1 MRIAE
6 RSDFPVGASF
16 ERLSASWHRCRGM
29 QLDHDLDPPLE
40 PVTDSQLRRLLQR
53 DARLAAVARQE
64 LGMMSRAVADTGHVL
79 VVIDDQ
85 GYIAAVAGDVH
96 HAGDTLRRLRRG
108 VDLSEASF
116 GTTAPGTALADRQP
130 ILVRRSDHF
139 LTQLRQLE
147 CLAAPIFAPGGDVLG
162 VLGVC
167 SDQRPLL
174 PGLVEMVQSA
184 VLRMERQLLRELG
197 SPKILRLH
205 PHPYG
210 LGGISEGLIAVG
222 KDGEILGTNTIGAQL
237 LGITQEGAV
246 GRSLDGFFEVSP
258 LRLRPISNGMATLR
272 INEGLSVAAT
282 LVEAADLERRAVRAS
297 RLPEGP
303 GGTRSRNPDLRL
315 LDRLTRREIDVLQ
328 HLDTG
333 LSNLEIARAIFVSE
347 DAVKYH
353 LKNIYAKLAVGSRL
367 QAIATARELKLI
379 RQ

>member
-1 MRIAE
+1 MRVAE
-6 RSDFPVGASF
+6 RSDFPTGAAF

-29 QLDHDLDPPLE
+29 HLDHDLDLPLE
-40 PVTDSQLRRLLQR
+40 PVTDSQLRKLLQR

-64 LGMMSRAVADTGHVL
+64 LEVMSRAVADTGHVL

-85 GYIAAVAGDVH
+85 GFIAAVAGDVH
-96 HAGDTLRRLRRG
+96 HAGDTLRRLRLG

-139 LTQLRQLE
+139 LTRLRHLE
-147 CLAAPIFAPGGDVLG
+147 CLAAPIFTPGGDVLG

-174 PGLVEMVQSA
+174 PGLLEMVQSA

-205 PHPYG
+205 PHPCG

-222 KDGEILGTNTIGAQL
+222 KEGEILGTNTIAAQL
-237 LGITQEGAV
+237 LGIPQQQAI

-258 LRLRPISNGMATLR
+258 LRLRSISNGIATLR
-272 INEGLSVAAT
+272 INGGLSVAAT
-282 LVEAADLERRAVRAS
+282 LVEVEDLEWRAARAGA
-297 RLPEGP
+297 LPEGP
-303 GGTRSRNPDLRL
+303 GDSRSRNSDLRL
-315 LDRLTRREIDVLQ
+315 LDQLTRREIDVLR
-328 HLDTG
+328 HLDNG
-333 LSNLEIARAIFVSE
+333 SSNLEIARAIFVSE
-347 DAVKYH
+347 DTVKYH

-379 RQ
+379 R

>member
-6 RSDFPVGASF
+6 GSDFPREAAF

-29 QLDHDLDPPLE
+29 HLDHDLDLPLE
-40 PVTDSQLRRLLQR
+40 PVTDSQLRKLLQR

-64 LGMMSRAVADTGHVL
+64 LEMMSRAVADTGHVL

-85 GYIAAVAGDVH
+85 GFIAAVAGDVH
-96 HAGDTLRRLRRG
+96 HAGDTLRRLRLG

-139 LTQLRQLE
+139 LTRLRQLE
-147 CLAAPIFAPGGDVLG
+147 CLAAPIFTPGGDVLG

-174 PGLVEMVQSA
+174 PGIVEMVQSA

-205 PHPYG
+205 PHPCG

-222 KDGEILGTNTIGAQL
+222 KEGEILGTNTIAAQL
-237 LGITQEGAV
+237 LGITQQHAV
-246 GRSLDGFFEVSP
+246 GRSLEGFFEVSP
-258 LRLRPISNGMATLR
+258 LRLRSIANGIATLR
-272 INEGLSVAAT
+272 INGGLSVAAT
-282 LVEAADLERRAVRAS
+282 LVEVEDLERRAVRAGA
-297 RLPEGP
+297 LPEGP
-303 GGTRSRNPDLRL
+303 GDTRSRSPDLRL
-315 LDRLTRREIDVLQ
+315 LDQLTRREIDVLR
-328 HLDTG
+328 HLDNG
-333 LSNLEIARAIFVSE
+333 HSNLEIARAIFVSE
-347 DAVKYH
+347 DTVKYH

-379 RQ
+379 R